1 MQEIY
6 IKASY
11 KAIVFC
17 HTTVLNQLQTCSMI
31 PLSHKRSLREKLS
44 DRDAGW
50 ALADLQE
57 GVTHLAGTC

>member
-1 MQEIY
+1 
-6 IKASY
+6 
-11 KAIVFC
+11 
-17 HTTVLNQLQTCSMI
+17 MI
-31 PLSHKRSLREKLS
+31 PLSHKRSPREKLS